1 MKSILFP
8 TFALVS
14 SAAFAA
20 DPPKALS
27 EFLPANSLVKAEI
40 VVVVPPPEI
49 DKYVGKVEESAR
61 KDPTWFAEHSKNSK
75 PGVPLPYDEKLGLTK
90 EEYDEYLK
98 LWAKREFK
106 PVEAAVLQL
115 KEGKDGTWTI
125 GAAGSA
131 NIISLLKFD
140 PAKNEFKSL
149 NGDLKALPDVNAD
162 ANSTLGAWTGH
173 EWKYEEEDGLSTT
186 KENIAIGKT
195 ADGKYG
201 LIVYRL
207 QEVSSAGTHLMDKG
221 MVVRFL
227 LGEAGLLKEKD
238 RGGPAPAAP
247 GGTTTPPPAKPAT
260 PPAPSKPKKK

>member
-1 MKSILFP
+1 MKSILIP

-20 DPPKALS
+20 EPPKVLS
-27 EFLPANSLVKAEI
+27 EFLPANALVKAEI

-49 DKYVGKVEESAR
+49 DKYVSKVEESAR
-61 KDPTWFAEHSKNSK
+61 KDPKWFAEHSKASK
-75 PGVPLPYDEKLGLTK
+75 PGVPLPFDEKLGLTK

-98 LWAKREFK
+98 IWGKREFK
-106 PVEAAVLQL
+106 PVEPAVLQL
-115 KEGKDGTWTI
+115 KEGKDGSWTI

-131 NIISLLKFD
+131 SIISLLKYD
-140 PAKNEFKSL
+140 PATDLFKSL
-149 NGDLKALPDVNAD
+149 NGDLKRLDDVNAD

-173 EWKYEEEDGLSTT
+173 EWKYEAEDGLSTT

-195 ADGKYG
+195 GDGKYG
-201 LIVYRL
+201 LIVYRM

-238 RGGPAPAAP
+238 KGGPAPAAA
-247 GGTTTPPPAKPAT
+247 GGTTPTPAKPAT
-260 PPAPSKPKKK
+260 PPASGKPKKK